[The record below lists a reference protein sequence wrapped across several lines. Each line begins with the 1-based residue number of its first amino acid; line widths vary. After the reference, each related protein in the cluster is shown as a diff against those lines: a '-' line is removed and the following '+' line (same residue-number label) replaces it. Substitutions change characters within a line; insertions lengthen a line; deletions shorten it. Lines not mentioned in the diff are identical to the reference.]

1 MSIVSSFICTTLNIP
16 PNTLTLHLSELIEQC
31 PVAKGMSD
39 SISDFLHADPALQ
52 DDLWRFSLALDLP
65 HALVCES
72 YWLEQKARTHR
83 KVG

>member
-16 PNTLTLHLSELIEQC
+16 PSALVPRLRELVEQC
-31 PVAKGMSD
+31 PVAKGLSGCV
-39 SISDFLHADPALQ
+39 SELLQADPALQ
-52 DDLWRFSLALDLP
+52 DDLWRFSLAFDLP

-72 YWLEQKARTHR
+72 YWLEQKAQTHR